1 MNIRDL
7 KYLISLSKHQNF
19 AKSALE
25 SNVSQPALSMQIKK
39 LEDELGIKI
48 FERDKQNFLITK
60 TGEKIIEKA
69 KQIILL
75 SEEIKKI
82 AKNAHDPFANEIHI
96 GAFPTL
102 ASYFFPKIIN
112 KINRKFKDLKIFLVE
127 EKSEI
132 LIKKLQDGEIDIA
145 FLAMPS
151 KAEFANHEKIFS
163 ENFLLATPLDHPLA
177 KKKKIHYK
185 DMIGLEL
192 MLLIEGHCLHDQA
205 LQACNLIGA
214 IPKTDFKAS
223 SLETLRQMVIMGTG
237 ITLIPEIAV
246 NKNDKIAYLPIIDA
260 PKRTIGCYFRKSAVD
275 IKLIKEIIKL
285 SKEFL

>member
-151 KAEFANHEKIFS
+151 KA
-163 ENFLLATPLDHPLA
+163 
-177 KKKKIHYK
+177 
-185 DMIGLEL
+185 
-192 MLLIEGHCLHDQA
+192 
-205 LQACNLIGA
+205 
-214 IPKTDFKAS
+214 
-223 SLETLRQMVIMGTG
+223 
-237 ITLIPEIAV
+237 
-246 NKNDKIAYLPIIDA
+246 
-260 PKRTIGCYFRKSAVD
+260 
-275 IKLIKEIIKL
+275 
-285 SKEFL
+285 